1 MKFNTKYCVAVRGGE
16 YPAKNE
22 NVIDFFCFLIEKDDG
37 FMSFYCS
44 LYNGFAVTKPC
55 QIIFRLVTNIQSQ
68 TATVTS
74 RTSFDITR
82 GRTSIRQMH
91 KNDLITTDLKSPLV
105 GPQRLRTILDWA
117 RSQESEK

>member
-44 LYNGFAVTKPC
+44 L
-55 QIIFRLVTNIQSQ
+55 
-68 TATVTS
+68 
-74 RTSFDITR
+74 
-82 GRTSIRQMH
+82 
-91 KNDLITTDLKSPLV
+91 
-105 GPQRLRTILDWA
+105 
-117 RSQESEK
+117 